1 MLQNENFHT
10 TCAITHTNLIVGRT
24 KKQEH
29 QQTTEILVF
38 SREKIEKD
46 PVVLTSFHDMT
57 EVHLYSQDNTLVVLE
72 RRAVENMITS
82 IITIDNFKISLYNS
96 STLGLLDKCSP
107 ITLQKSL
114 VQNM

>member
-1 MLQNENFHT
+1 MFQNENFHT
-10 TCAITHTNLIVGRT
+10 TCAITDTNLIVGRT
-24 KKQEH
+24 TKQEQ
-29 QQTTEILVF
+29 QQTTDILVF

-72 RRAVENMITS
+72 RRAVENLITS

-96 STLGLLDKCSP
+96 STLGLLDKCSQ
-107 ITLQKSL
+107 ITLQSLL
-114 VQNM
+114 VQNT